1 MIGYWYSRRV
11 SVGAKR
17 VIHTAK
23 CGDIHPFFNN
33 NMKYAIQV
41 NMAHG
46 ENGVSRIAWQFI
58 KAARNAGH
66 EVLRVFFYHAGVENA
81 FVSTAE
87 LGDDMLDWSSLSL
100 TDGVELVYCITAAER
115 RGKSS
120 EAALGGFKAGGLG
133 LWVDACLRADR
144 VIVFG

>member
-1 MIGYWYSRRV
+1 MIGFCYSRRV
-11 SVGAKR
+11 SVGAKQ
-17 VIHTAK
+17 VILTQSVGK
-23 CGDIHPFFNN
+23 FIHFSIKF
-33 NMKYAIQV
+33 MKYAIQV
-41 NMAHG
+41 NMAPD
-46 ENGVSRIAWQFI
+46 ENGVSKTAWLFI

-81 FVSTAE
+81 FVSPTE
-87 LGDDMLDWSSLSL
+87 FGCDLPDWSSLAL
-100 TDGVELVYCITAAER
+100 TDGVELVYCTTAAER
-115 RGKSS
+115 RGKWS